1 MTRGIDRIR
10 GAAVVGALLVLVL
23 AWNPTPAY
31 AHATLVSSSPSEGER
46 LAAAPTTVSFEFS
59 EEMSAPAYVVVTP
72 PDDEDLLVGD
82 PDVDGNVV
90 RQQVRPGGSEG
101 TWTTAVRAVSQD
113 GHPVT
118 AQITFNVGAGVGDD
132 SSAASAE
139 SDDDEGSATSTSP
152 DRDGG
157 GWSRTQTDVA
167 VGAGLFL
174 LAGLLLVL
182 ARRSPR

>member
-1 MTRGIDRIR
+1 VIRGIDRAR
-10 GAAVVGALLVLVL
+10 GGAVVGVLVVLVL
-23 AWNPTPAY
+23 AWHPMPAY
-31 AHATLVSSSPSEGER
+31 AHASLVSSSPSEGER
-46 LAAAPTTVSFEFS
+46 LAIAPTTVSFEFS

-72 PDDEDLLVGD
+72 PDDEDLLVGE
-82 PDVDGNVV
+82 PEVDGNVV

-118 AQITFNVGAGVGDD
+118 SQITFSVGADGDGP
-132 SSAASAE
+132 AATAE
-139 SDDDEGSATSTSP
+139 PAGTDGRATG
-152 DRDGG
+152 RDGG
-157 GWSRTQTDVA
+157 GWSRTRTDVA